1 MGYSLKY
8 GLALVFG
15 LLLCVGVCQA
25 QFRLPPFNVEL
36 KVTESLIPNN
46 DNNQSGAY
54 NLDLLEAT
62 SVYGA
67 AHLQFGQHIEVGWLY
82 SQSFRGMVKY
92 SNNGGSQSPPA
103 SEKASLLMYGPEA
116 RYSTGRGKKTRF
128 SLGINYTQ
136 VEFTD
141 DKGGYRLAHKT
152 NAIGASFGIIR
163 RLSNTIDFN
172 IIELG
177 AKAMLGEKAFWI
189 KSDLMLEV
197 KTGLIFNFSK
207 RK

>member
-1 MGYSLKY
+1 MGFNLKY
-8 GLALVFG
+8 GISFVFVALLAIRIAE
-15 LLLCVGVCQA
+15 A

-36 KVTESLIPNN
+36 KVTESVIPNN
-46 DNNQSGAY
+46 DNNQSAAY

-92 SNNGGSQSPPA
+92 SNNGGSQTPA
-103 SEKASLLMYGPEA
+103 SEKASLLMFGPEA
-116 RYSTGRGKKTRF
+116 RYSTGRGKKTRL

-136 VEFTD
+136 VEFVD
-141 DKGGYRLAHKT
+141 DKGGYRLARKN
-152 NAIGASFGIIR
+152 NAIGASLGLIK
-163 RLSNTIDFN
+163 RLSNTIDFS

-189 KSDLMLEV
+189 NSDLMLEA
-197 KTGLIFNFSK
+197 KTGIIINFSK

>member
-1 MGYSLKY
+1 M
-8 GLALVFG
+8 FG
-15 LLLCVGVCQA
+15 MLLCAGVGQA
-25 QFRLPPFNVEL
+25 QFRLPPFNVDI
-36 KVTESLIPNN
+36 KVAESLIPNN
-46 DNNQSGAY
+46 ADNQSASY
-54 NLDLLEAT
+54 NLDFLEAT

-67 AHLQFGQHIEVGWLY
+67 AHLQFGQHIEVGWMY
-82 SQSFRGMVKY
+82 SQSIRGKVKY
-92 SNNGGSQSPPA
+92 SSNGSQSAPG
-103 SEKASLLMYGPEA
+103 SEKASLLVYGPDI
-116 RYSTGRGKKTRF
+116 RFSTGRGKKTRF
-128 SLGINYTQ
+128 SLSLNYTQ
-136 VEFTD
+136 MEFVD
-141 DKGGYRLAHKT
+141 DKVSYRLAHKT
-152 NAIGASFGIIR
+152 NALGAGIGIIR